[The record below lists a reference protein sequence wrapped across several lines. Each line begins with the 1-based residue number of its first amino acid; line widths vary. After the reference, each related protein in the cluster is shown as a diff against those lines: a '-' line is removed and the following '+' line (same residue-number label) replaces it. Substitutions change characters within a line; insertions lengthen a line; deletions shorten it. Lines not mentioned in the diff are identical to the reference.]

1 MSWGLLFTDSYREPL
16 RFTPMYCPN
25 CGVEY
30 REGFTRCSDC
40 LVALQP
46 GPPPEPEADDRS
58 RLAWQEEFGDAEPLC
73 GLIEARVIDAE
84 ITVNAL
90 RHRGVRAFAA
100 GAGLEQWS
108 DAGGLGQI
116 TGVDGPLNE
125 IRIMVHPDDFRIAQ
139 RVIDDARNVELEP
152 DPPVIPGEEAAWRV
166 DRGKRKRVLKA
177 IALFLLVPLLL
188 ALAYEAVVAIRI
200 FFDTLG

>member
-1 MSWGLLFTDSYREPL
+1 MH
-16 RFTPMYCPN
+16 CPN

-40 LVALQP
+40 LVDLQP
-46 GPPPEPEADDRS
+46 GPPPEPES
-58 RLAWQEEFGDAEPLC
+58 GERLDFRWQEEFGDAEPLC
-73 GLIEARVIDAE
+73 VLIEARIVDAE

-100 GAGLEQWS
+100 GTGLEQWS
-108 DAGGLGQI
+108 EAGGFGQM
-116 TGVDGPLNE
+116 TGVPGLLNE
-125 IRIMVHPDDFRIAQ
+125 IRIMVHPDDFKIAQ

-152 DPPVIPGEEAAWRV
+152 DPPVIPGDEAAWRV

-177 IALFLLVPLLL
+177 IAIFLLVPLLM
-188 ALAYEAVVAIRI
+188 ALAYEAVVAINV
-200 FFDTLG
+200 FFDALD